1 MDSIES
7 MLREHALDSFDRSV
21 RAGIPD
27 ESLPQ
32 LRPAAGNGG
41 SKKARKNNLWWYT
54 PNTGMQ

>member
-7 MLREHALDSFDRSV
+7 MLRAHALDTFDRSV

-32 LRPAAGNGG
+32 LRPAAGNDRG
-41 SKKARKNNLWWYT
+41 KKARKNNFWWHT